1 MPRILLSG
9 CRLTL
14 PVLRYALPM
23 KRKVGTFL
31 LPLFAAAICPRLCP
45 LISRKKKNC
54 QFPRAAGSFTQHSAL
69 LSTRLNVAQEVYLS
83 IRALMLLALV
93 LASAAAFADREP
105 VLKQIALPHPYY
117 YREMYLPQLTTGP
130 SSVSW
135 SPDSKEV
142 VYSMAGSLWRQQLDS
157 NTAVQLTDGPGYD
170 YQPDWSRDGRWI
182 VYATYYKDAIE
193 LRALDL
199 QNGQSKQLT
208 SGGNVNLEPRFSPD
222 GKRVAFVS
230 TAYHGRFHI
239 FAGDFDNGTFSN
251 VQRLT
256 GETRSPL
263 PRYYYSQFDT
273 EISPTWSPD
282 GSELI
287 FISNR
292 GHIYGSG
299 GFWRMKAQPAAEARE
314 IDYEETTWK
323 ARPDWSPDGTRLV
336 YSSYLGR
343 QWNQLWL
350 IPAAGGDAFPLTYGE
365 YDNTAPRW
373 SPDGQHIAFISN
385 RGGNTSL
392 WIVNAFGGAQRQLQ
406 VGQRGYLKPMGRLQ
420 ITVLDSR
427 GKRTAA
433 RVFVIGPD
441 QRAYA
446 PADAWM
452 HADDSLDPAQQAFEA
467 HYFHT
472 MGRSELTV
480 PAGAVS
486 VEVMKGLDYQV
497 EKQDVTM
504 APEGRGGITFRL
516 QPLRFDK
523 EPSPAVSVKPSR
535 WISADLHVHMNYA
548 GAYRNTPQH
557 LVQQGEAEGLGIIED
572 LVVNKEVRIPDIA
585 YFRVGPDP
593 ASRPDMLLMQSQE
606 FHTSYWG
613 HLGLL
618 NLTRNFLLPGYAAYP
633 NTPAASLYPT
643 NADIADL
650 AHAQG
655 ALVGYVH
662 PFDAF
667 PDPADPAP
675 LTDELPVD
683 VALGKVDYM
692 EILGFSDH
700 KSTAAVWYKLLNCG
714 FHIPTGAGTDAMA
727 NFASLR
733 GPVGLNRVYALV
745 PAGRT
750 NIHQFLDSL
759 RHGHTFATNGPLLR
773 FSLGDQP
780 IGGELKL
787 PEGTNQ
793 VKFSAA
799 LRSIVPI
806 DHLQVVCNGNVV
818 REIRLSPRRE
828 SAEAQGMLPI
838 AQSGW
843 CILRAWNEKAELP
856 VLDLYPY
863 ATTSPIY
870 ISVGGAPVRS
880 AKDASYFAA
889 WIDRL
894 SSGAGKYPDWRSQG
908 EKQHV
913 LKLLSEARAIYARQL
928 P

>member
-1 MPRILLSG
+1 MGIRTLIVFI
-9 CRLTL
+9 LTL
-14 PVLRYALPM
+14 
-23 KRKVGTFL
+23 
-31 LPLFAAAICPRLCP
+31 
-45 LISRKKKNC
+45 S
-54 QFPRAAGSFTQHSAL
+54 SA
-69 LSTRLNVAQEVYLS
+69 V
-83 IRALMLLALV
+83 
-93 LASAAAFADREP
+93 AFADRQP

-130 SSVSW
+130 SAVAW
-135 SPDSKEV
+135 SPDSKELV
-142 VYSMAGSLWRQQLDS
+142 FSMAGCLWRQQLDS
-157 NTAVQLTDGPGYD
+157 GTALQLTAGPGYD

-182 VYATYYKDAIE
+182 VYATYYRNAIE
-193 LRALDL
+193 LHALDL
-199 QNGQSKQLT
+199 QNGQTMQLT
-208 SGGNVNLEPRFSPD
+208 SGGNVNVEPRFSPD
-222 GKRVAFVS
+222 GKRIAFVS
-230 TAYHGRFHI
+230 TAYNGRFHI
-239 FAGDFDNGTFSN
+239 FAGNFSNGTLSN

-256 GETRSPL
+256 GETRSSL

-273 EISPTWSPD
+273 EISPAWSPD
-282 GSELI
+282 GGELV

-299 GFWRMKAQPAAEARE
+299 GFWRMKAQPGAEAHE
-314 IDYEETTWK
+314 IYYEETTWK

-343 QWNQLWL
+343 QSNQLWL
-350 IPAAGGDAFPLTYGE
+350 MPASGGDAFPLTYGE

-373 SPDGQHIAFISN
+373 SPDGAHIAFISN

-392 WIVNAFGGAQRQLQ
+392 WIQDVPGGRQQQLAVKQR
-406 VGQRGYLKPMGRLQ
+406 RYLNPVGRLS
-420 ITVLDSR
+420 ITVLNES
-427 GKRTAA
+427 GKPTSA
-433 RVFVIGPD
+433 RVFVLGSD

-446 PADAWM
+446 PDNAWL
-452 HADDSLDPAQQAFEA
+452 HADDSLDPARQAFEA

-472 MGRSELTV
+472 SGHSDLTV
-480 PAGAVS
+480 PAGSVS
-486 VEVMKGLDYQV
+486 VEVMKGLEYNV
-497 EKQDVTM
+497 EKQEVAM
-504 APEGRGGITFRL
+504 APGGRGGMTIHLHAIKWKNIRGSN
-516 QPLRFDK
+516 
-523 EPSPAVSVKPSR
+523 SPTKRNLAGNFSARNSH

-548 GAYRNTPQH
+548 GTYRNTPQH
-557 LVQQGEAEGLGIIED
+557 LVQQGEAENLGIIED
-572 LVVNKEVRIPDIA
+572 LVVNKEVRIPDIV

-593 ASRPDMLLMQSQE
+593 ASKQDMLLMQSQE

-618 NLTRNFLLPGYAAYP
+618 NLTRNFLIPGYAAYP
-633 NTPAASLYPT
+633 NTAAASLYPT

-650 AHAQG
+650 AHQQR

-662 PFDAF
+662 PFDTS

-733 GPVGLNRVYALV
+733 GPVGLNRVYAQV
-745 PAGRT
+745 PPGQT
-750 NIHQFLDSL
+750 DIHRFLSSL
-759 RHGHTFATNGPLLR
+759 RQGHTFATNGPLLR
-773 FSLGDQP
+773 FSLGEAP

-787 PEGTNQ
+787 PAGINQ
-793 VKFSAA
+793 VKFTAA
-799 LRSIVPI
+799 MRSIVPV
-806 DHLQVVCNGNVV
+806 DHLQVLCNGKVI
-818 REIRLSPRRE
+818 REIPLSGKHE
-828 SAEAQGMLPI
+828 ATDAQGKLPVS
-838 AQSGW
+838 QSGW
-843 CILRAWNEKAELP
+843 CILRAWNQKAELP

-870 ISVGGAPVRS
+870 INVGGEPVRS
-880 AKDASYFAA
+880 AKDAAYFVA

-894 SSGAGKYPDWRSQG
+894 SQAASNYPDWRSAA
-908 EKQHV
+908 EKEHV
-913 LKLLSEARAIYARQL
+913 LKLFSDARAIYAQQTK
-928 P
+928 